1 MRLPNRRRNEPPTDE
16 PLDEPLDVLTSG
28 SYDERTDDS
37 FDGPLEDA
45 AEPAVIDD
53 PLIAPPGMTAVDLAN
68 ESLAGLFARAGRTV
82 LTVFG
87 TVIGLA
93 ALVATLGL
101 SRTASNRIVGR
112 FDELAATEIVV
123 TPRPS
128 AATTQVEAIPW
139 DAPERLD
146 RLRGVAEVGTMTTL
160 DIGQRLVA
168 SAPVTDP
175 QSPTAFKLTVTAAS
189 PGLLDAVHGQLTT
202 GRQFDAGQSTRA
214 DRVAV
219 LGPTAAARL
228 GINSVDQLPAIR
240 IGDDLFLV
248 IGVLDSVA
256 RQPDLL
262 GAVIIPEGTARRYY
276 QLAAPELVVV
286 ETDIGAASLISQQI
300 PLALRPDN
308 PRVLKVVSPPEP
320 TRVKDAVQS
329 DLNVLF
335 LILGGVSLLVGAIGI
350 ANVTLVSV
358 IERTGEIGLRRAL
371 GASRRH
377 IAQQFLL
384 ESSTMGFVGGI
395 IGASIGTLV
404 VVIVSG
410 YQSWTPVLDPSVP
423 FLAPIVG
430 GLVGLVS
437 GLYPAM
443 RAARLT
449 PVDALRAGT

>member
-1 MRLPNRRRNEPPTDE
+1 MMALRRRRRRPVPGQ
-16 PLDEPLDVLTSG
+16 V
-28 SYDERTDDS
+28 
-37 FDGPLEDA
+37 
-45 AEPAVIDD
+45 DD
-53 PLIAPPGMTAVDLAN
+53 PLLVPPGMTATDLVN

-112 FDELAATEIVV
+112 FDALAATEIVV

-128 AATTQVEAIPW
+128 ATGGQTEAIPW
-139 DAPERLD
+139 DAPERLA
-146 RLRGVAEVGTMTTL
+146 RLNGVAKVGTMSTL
-160 DIGQRLVA
+160 DVGERLVA
-168 SAPVTDP
+168 FSPVSDP
-175 QSPTAFKLTVTAAS
+175 QNPTAFKLTVTAVS
-189 PGLLDAVHGQLTT
+189 PGLLDAVRADVRT
-202 GRQFDAGQSTRA
+202 GRGFDDGQSARA

-219 LGPTAAARL
+219 LGPTAAERL
-228 GINSVDQLPAIR
+228 GISRVDQLPAIR

-248 IGVLDSVA
+248 IGVLDGVA

-276 QLAAPELVVV
+276 RLAAPGLVVV

-300 PLALRPDN
+300 PHALRPDD

-320 TRVKDAVQS
+320 KRVRDAVQS

-395 IGASIGTLV
+395 VGASAGTLV
-404 VVIVSG
+404 VVIVSA

-423 FLAPIVG
+423 FLAPLVG
-430 GLVGLVS
+430 GLTGLVS
-437 GLYPAM
+437 GAYPAI

-449 PVDALRAGT
+449 PVDALRSGT